1 MVYTEPVC
9 PNMDFYKNHQQIG
22 EKEHLKTD
30 KKSITSKKLEKKT
43 IDPQPFT
50 ENF

>member
-1 MVYTEPVC
+1 
-9 PNMDFYKNHQQIG
+9 MDFYKNHQQIG
-22 EKEHLKTD
+22 ENLITD
-30 KKSITSKKLEKKT
+30 KKKHNQQKTRKKT